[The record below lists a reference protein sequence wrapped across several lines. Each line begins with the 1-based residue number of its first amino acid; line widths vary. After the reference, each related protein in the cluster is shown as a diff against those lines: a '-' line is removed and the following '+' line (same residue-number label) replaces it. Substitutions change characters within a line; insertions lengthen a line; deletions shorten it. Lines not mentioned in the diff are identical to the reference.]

1 VSYGCG
7 NCRFHENG
15 RCRRFPPSGRPSGW
29 PQVHGFD
36 WCGEFQAMTEGPSAI
51 TEPVLPK
58 TEPVL
63 PRKRGR
69 PRKNPLPQG
78 EVLP

>member
-1 VSYGCG
+1 
-7 NCRFHENG
+7 
-15 RCRRFPPSGRPSGW
+15 
-29 PQVHGFD
+29 
-36 WCGEFQAMTEGPSAI
+36 MTEGPSAI